1 MILKRK
7 IFFLF
12 FIFLI
17 FTTYSPQYNK
27 LYSSYFFPIKE
38 IIIENNSIVD
48 PQELLTS
55 LDYLKNSSLFFLNK
69 NKLSDVA
76 KENHFISNIYLKKIY
91 PNALK
96 IKVFEKNIVAIQIYQ
111 NNKFYITDN
120 NDQISYKEIDLL
132 KNKNLPIIFGN
143 HQKFKLFFEELRK
156 NNFNLDE
163 IKSFYYF
170 DVGRW
175 DIMLNDE
182 RLIKLPEKDYQYVLS
197 DMNLILTDKK
207 FSKYK
212 VFDYRVKDQLI
223 LK

>member
-27 LYSSYFFPIKE
+27 LYSSYLFPIKE

-48 PQELLTS
+48 RQELLTS

-76 KENHFISNIYLKKIY
+76 KQNDFISNIYLKKIY

-96 IKVFEKNIVAIQIYQ
+96 IQVFEKNIVAIQIYQ

-132 KNKNLPIIFGN
+132 KSKNLPIIFGN

-156 NNFNLDE
+156 NNFKLDE

>member
-27 LYSSYFFPIKE
+27 LYSSYLFPIKE

-48 PQELLTS
+48 RQELLTS

-76 KENHFISNIYLKKIY
+76 KQNDFISNIYLKKIY

-96 IKVFEKNIVAIQIYQ
+96 IQVFEKNIVAIQIYQ

-132 KNKNLPIIFGN
+132 KSKNLPIIFGN

-156 NNFNLDE
+156 NNFKLDE

-182 RLIKLPEKDYQYVLS
+182 RLIKLPEKDYQFVLS
-197 DMNLILTDKK
+197 DVNLILTDKK

>member
-48 PQELLTS
+48 PQELLAS

-76 KENHFISNIYLKKIY
+76 KENHFISNIYLKKIG
-91 PNALK
+91 
-96 IKVFEKNIVAIQIYQ
+96 F
-111 NNKFYITDN
+111 NKS
-120 NDQISYKEIDLL
+120 ISS
-132 KNKNLPIIFGN
+132 
-143 HQKFKLFFEELRK
+143 K
-156 NNFNLDE
+156 NN
-163 IKSFYYF
+163 
-170 DVGRW
+170 
-175 DIMLNDE
+175 
-182 RLIKLPEKDYQYVLS
+182 
-197 DMNLILTDKK
+197 
-207 FSKYK
+207 
-212 VFDYRVKDQLI
+212 
-223 LK
+223 

>member
-48 PQELLTS
+48 PQELLAS

-69 NKLSDVA
+69 NKLLDVT

-156 NNFNLDE
+156 NNFKLDE